1 MLRHGYELGMGLGQ
15 NGDGMASL
23 VRFVENRGRFGL
35 GYEPTHADKK
45 PGPFTRAGTINGE
58 GPYLPH

>member
-35 GYEPTHADKK
+35 GYEPTHADKRRVALERK
-45 PGPFTRAGTINGE
+45 ERSLA
-58 GPYLPH
+58 H

>member
-1 MLRHGYELGMGLGQ
+1 MGLGQ

-23 VRFVENRGRFGL
+23 VRFVENCGRFGL